1 MNNHLNEKTA
11 LWRRLL
17 WSDWTHRL
25 SVLLVGLFLLQFV
38 IWITK
43 ENGLWLPETVHIV
56 QLTLLV
62 TFLLEHIP
70 RLHWVVRGFLQLS
83 AVITLNVLVLDAYGI
98 TQKVPFSSYFSS
110 QLFLNL
116 YQLTPYL
123 WFALGTWVIYLALI
137 WWIEVKWRVY
147 LLLIVSV
154 LAMCIR
160 DSFSNVYLWPQVAMV
175 LGCGL
180 FLLILC
186 HFQQLRK
193 KDPTAW
199 SYLADYPTSIAVP
212 VISLVCLTLSIGSI
226 MPEVSPILT
235 DPYTAWRN
243 YQGQPVNF
251 TTGKGVEVAAAT
263 ATGDSSSGYSRNDS
277 ALGSGFEFDYTPV
290 MTVDTSHRSYWR
302 GETRALYNGR
312 GWDLAE
318 SDRRA
323 QVTNVRADV
332 ALGTDPR
339 ASGSKLKTVEV
350 TQTITIA
357 SEDKYPVLFGA
368 LNVQKITDLD
378 GAKGM
383 ESLLWSPAQAELRFN
398 EQQRQAYPKSYT
410 IVSQMPI
417 VDEEELR
424 LAPNDLPNRA
434 ELADYLQI
442 PESTPNRVRL
452 LAAEIT
458 KDTPN
463 PYDKAKKIEQ
473 YLRQTYPY
481 TNKPDLTKGRSRD
494 FVDRFLFEIK
504 EGYCDYF
511 SSAMAILSRSSGL
524 PTRWVKGYASGVSA
538 VAEEYLEYMG
548 TAEEQ
553 ALLDP
558 DAAGVYTVRN
568 ADAHSWVE
576 VYFSGFGW
584 VPFEPT
590 SGFLLPRAAQVVET
604 VIDPATLPESPETVD
619 DSAGFS
625 SPGYIV
631 GIGGIV
637 LSVAALIIFLCWKL
651 QVLDLLRERIERRR
665 ASLLKQKVIVEC
677 ERMLRI
683 CRRNGYTRDEH
694 ETLREATGRWIMQS
708 KWMKSDLEQVLSIFE
723 KAKYSNAEITE
734 NDFQSTTQ
742 IVEKLRSQF

>member
-1 MNNHLNEKTA
+1 MSGIVVEKKA

-17 WSDWTHRL
+17 LSDWTHRL

-43 ENGLWLPETVHIV
+43 ENGLWLPETVRIV

-62 TFLLEHIP
+62 TFLLEHVP
-70 RLHWVVRGFLQLS
+70 KLHWIIRGLLQLM
-83 AVITLNVLVLDAYGI
+83 AVITLSSRVLQSTGVIENVTL
-98 TQKVPFSSYFSS
+98 SSYFSS

-123 WFALGTWVIYLALI
+123 WFALSAWVIYLALI
-137 WWIEVKWRVY
+137 WWVEVKWRVY
-147 LLLIVSV
+147 LLMIVSV
-154 LAMCIR
+154 LGMCIR

-186 HFQQLRK
+186 HFQQLRR

-226 MPEVSPILT
+226 MPEVSPVLT

-251 TTGKGVEVAAAT
+251 TTGKGVEVAT
-263 ATGDSSSGYSRNDS
+263 AITTGDASSGYSRNDT
-277 ALGSGFEFDYTPV
+277 ALGSGFEFDFTPV
-290 MTVDTSHRSYWR
+290 MTVDTTHRSYWR
-302 GETRALYNGR
+302 GETRALYNGK
-312 GWDLAE
+312 GWELGD

-323 QVTNVRADV
+323 QVTNVRAD
-332 ALGTDPR
+332 AILATDPK
-339 ASGSKLKTVEV
+339 AAGSKLKTVEITQNV
-350 TQTITIA
+350 TIL
-357 SEDKYPVLFGA
+357 SEETYPVLFGA
-368 LNVQKITDLD
+368 LNIQKVVDMSGVKTGL
-378 GAKGM
+378 
-383 ESLLWSPAQAELRFN
+383 ETLLWAPTQSELRFN
-398 EQQRQAYPKSYT
+398 ESQRQAFPKSYT
-410 IVSQMPI
+410 VVSQMPI
-417 VDEEELR
+417 INEEELR

-434 ELADYLQI
+434 ELTEYLQV
-442 PESTPNRVRL
+442 PENMPNRVRL

-458 KDTPN
+458 KDTSN

-511 SSAMAILSRSSGL
+511 SSAMAVLARSSGL
-524 PTRWVKGYASGVSA
+524 PTRWVKGYASGA
-538 VAEEYLEYMG
+538 TAMPEEYLGMS
-548 TAEEQ
+548 EEQ
-553 ALLDP
+553 GLLDP

-576 VYFSGFGW
+576 VYFAGYGW

-590 SGFLLPRAAQVVET
+590 SGFLLPQAAQTVET
-604 VIDPATLPESPETVD
+604 VIDPATLPDAPVTVEETA
-619 DSAGFS
+619 SFT
-625 SPGYIV
+625 SPGHIA
-631 GIGGIV
+631 GITGIV
-637 LSVAALIIFLCWKL
+637 ISVAALIVFLFWKL
-651 QVLDLLRERIERRR
+651 QVMDLIRERVERRR

-694 ETLREATGRWIMQS
+694 ETLREATSRWIKQS
-708 KWMKSDLEQVLSIFE
+708 KWMKADLEQVLTIFE

-734 NDFQSTTQ
+734 TDFQSTTQ